1 MKETM
6 MMFWYGNAING
17 WGYGLMIIS
26 MVAFWG
32 LVIYAVA
39 ALLRATGRDQPTVMA
54 SAARTPQQ
62 LLAERFARGEIDET
76 EFTSRLAALHEHAH
90 VRS

>member
-1 MKETM
+1 
-6 MMFWYGNAING
+6 MMFWYGNDING
-17 WGYGLMIIS
+17 WGYALMIIS

-32 LVIYAVA
+32 LVIYGVTMF
-39 ALLRATGRDQPTVMA
+39 LRSTGRDQSDGMA

-62 LLAERFARGEIDET
+62 LLAERFARGEIDEA
-76 EFTSRLAALHEHAH
+76 EFTSRLAALHEHVT